1 MLQNG
6 RPGPAPENGAG
17 RTGFDS
23 QFLAGEPW
31 LVDAHP
37 TAGRPARERK
47 EVMNRLTGVIAG
59 TVLAVGLL
67 GIAPPMAAAQGGKAI
82 DVISFPGGFNWP
94 IWVAQEK
101 GLFARN
107 GIEVKLTPTPNSVYQ
122 LTNLIEGKFDI
133 AMTAIDNPI
142 AYMEGQGEAPVSV
155 QPDLVAFMG
164 GDNGFLHLV
173 TVPEVQTFAQLKGKE
188 LSVDALT
195 TGYAFV
201 LRKLLEKGGLA
212 ESDYT
217 LVRAGGVLQRFQALM
232 ERKHAGTLLLS
243 PFEVAAQAKGYHD
256 LSAAI
261 DVLGHYQGLVGATRR
276 TWASAHAEQL
286 IGFIRGYVGGIEWL
300 YDPAHK
306 AEALAIFQKN
316 LPNMAPELVAKS
328 YDVLLDPARGF
339 ARKAQLDVEGIKTVL
354 ALRSEYGQPRKTL
367 TDPSR
372 YYDLS
377 YYEKAIRN

>member
-1 MLQNG
+1 MKWLKG
-6 RPGPAPENGAG
+6 VCAG
-17 RTGFDS
+17 VL
-23 QFLAGEPW
+23 LAAG
-31 LVDAHP
+31 LV
-37 TAGRPARERK
+37 
-47 EVMNRLTGVIAG
+47 
-59 TVLAVGLL
+59 
-67 GIAPPMAAAQGGKAI
+67 GIVPRMAAAQGGKAI
-82 DVISFPGGFNWP
+82 DVIVFPGGFNWP
-94 IWVAQEK
+94 LWVAQEQ
-101 GLFARN
+101 GFFARN
-107 GIEVKLTPTPNSVYQ
+107 GVEVKLTPTPNSVYQ
-122 LTNLIEGKFDI
+122 LTNLIEGKFDF
-133 AMTAIDNPI
+133 AMTAIDNLI

-155 QPDLVAFMG
+155 TPDLVAVMG

-173 TVPEVQTFAQLKGKE
+173 TVPEVRSFAELKGKE

-217 LVRAGGVLQRFQALM
+217 LVRAGGVLQRFQALL

-256 LSAAI
+256 LAAAI

-276 TWASAHAEQL
+276 SWATAHPEQVVGL
-286 IGFIRGYVGGIEWL
+286 IRGYVDGVEWL

-306 AEALAIFQKN
+306 AQALAIFQKN

-328 YDVLLDPARGF
+328 YDVLLDPTRGF

-354 ALRSEYGQPRKTL
+354 AIRSEYGQPRKVL

-377 YYEKAIRN
+377 YYEKALRK